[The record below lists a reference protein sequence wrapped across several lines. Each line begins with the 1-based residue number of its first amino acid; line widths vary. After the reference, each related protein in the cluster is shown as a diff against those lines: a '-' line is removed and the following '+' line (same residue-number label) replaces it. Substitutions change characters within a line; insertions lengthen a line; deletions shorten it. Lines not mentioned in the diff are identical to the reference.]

1 MMRSTW
7 IPQPLHRH
15 AIPATPQ
22 QLKQRR
28 RRSKALLLRMSGR
41 FSHLSESHTEIVART
56 FTNKMFFS
64 FVLQTKHGVAHLGFV
79 LFNQNR
85 SERFRVKQE
94 PKRRWSEALS
104 ATEAARAALAP
115 QAH

>member
-1 MMRSTW
+1 
-7 IPQPLHRH
+7 
-15 AIPATPQ
+15 
-22 QLKQRR
+22 
-28 RRSKALLLRMSGR
+28 MSGR